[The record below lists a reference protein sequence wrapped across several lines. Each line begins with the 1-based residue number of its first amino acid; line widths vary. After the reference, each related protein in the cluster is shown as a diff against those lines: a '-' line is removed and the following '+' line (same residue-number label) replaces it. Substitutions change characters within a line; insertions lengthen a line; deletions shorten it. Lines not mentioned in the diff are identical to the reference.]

1 MRTRVIR
8 VLEDLPE
15 LQEPAEALR
24 QGRLVVFP
32 TETVYGLGVHALRA
46 EAIEQVYQVKGRP
59 SDNPLIVHIADWTQL
74 QELTPPL
81 SPLARFL
88 MERFWPG
95 PVTFVLPKL
104 DQVPL
109 AVSGGLNT
117 VGIRMPAHPVAQAL
131 IRRAGVPVAAP
142 SANRSGRPS
151 PTCLQDCLEDLEGR
165 VPYIIDG
172 GPCSVGVESTVI
184 ALTGGDPRILRP
196 GQIGVQEL
204 EVALQEYS
212 ATEEKY
218 WKGQIEESY
227 RKPLE
232 KGEAPE
238 APGMKYRHYAPQAE
252 VRVVACG
259 LDSAQEVCWAE
270 ATHSIAVPFGYV
282 GCQEGL
288 ACLQKLGL
296 NPQWTFVY
304 GRLEEVEKATRF
316 LFASLRSLDRLGCPL
331 VLTHALPEHSALAV
345 AYNNR
350 LYKAAGGGTLP
361 EEG

>member
-1 MRTRVIR
+1 MKTRVIR
-8 VLEDLPE
+8 VLDDLPK

-24 QGRLVVFP
+24 QGQLVVFP
-32 TETVYGLGVHALRA
+32 TETVYGLGVHALRT
-46 EAIEQVYQVKGRP
+46 EAIAQVYQVKGRP
-59 SDNPLIVHIADWTQL
+59 SDNPLIVHIADWCQL

-95 PVTFVLPKL
+95 PATFVLPKL
-104 DQVPL
+104 EQVPL

-117 VGIRMPAHPVAQAL
+117 VGIRMPAHPVARAL

-184 ALTGGDPRILRP
+184 ALTGGAPRILRP

-204 EVALQEYS
+204 EAALQEYS
-212 ATEEKY
+212 ATEEKR
-218 WKGQIEESY
+218 WKGQIEEAY
-227 RKPLE
+227 RKQLE
-232 KGEAPE
+232 EGETPE

-252 VRVVACG
+252 VRVVDCG
-259 LDSAQEVCWAE
+259 LHPEREASWAE
-270 ATHSIAVPFGYV
+270 AVHSLGVPFGYV
-282 GCQEGL
+282 GCQEGA

-296 NPQWTFVY
+296 NPQWSFVY
-304 GRLEEVEKATRF
+304 GHLAEVEQATRF
-316 LFASLRSLDRLGCPL
+316 LFASLRALDRLGCPV
-331 VLTHALPEHSALAV
+331 VLTHALPEKTALAV

-350 LYKAAGGGTLP
+350 LFKAVGGGSLP